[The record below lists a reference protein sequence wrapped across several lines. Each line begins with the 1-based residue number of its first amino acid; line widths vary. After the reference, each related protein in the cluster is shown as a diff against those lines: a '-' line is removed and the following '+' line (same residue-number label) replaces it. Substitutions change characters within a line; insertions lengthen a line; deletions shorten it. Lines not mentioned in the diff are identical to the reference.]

1 MKHIDLSTT
10 LCGVKLRNP
19 LVLASGIVDTTASS
33 LIYAIENGAGA
44 AITKSI
50 SPEPRKGHKE
60 PIVFAV
66 GNNSMINAV
75 GLSNP
80 GIDVAIQEIRD
91 AKKRTKEPII
101 ANIFASTVKEFGAS
115 AKRISEAKPDL
126 IEVNVSCPNVDDEFG
141 KPFSC
146 DPNLAAHVAREVKQ
160 NTNIPILIKLSPNV
174 SNISAIAQAVEA
186 AGADGITLINTV
198 GGMVIDVES
207 ATPVLSNKVGG
218 WSGAAIK
225 PVAVKAIY
233 ECYRAV
239 KIPILGMGG
248 VMTGKDAVE
257 LLMAGA
263 VAIGIGTV
271 IFYRGMDAFT
281 LITQEIMEFMKSHH
295 YRSIKEIVGKA
306 HSRIDEYED
315 LIT

>member
-1 MKHIDLSTT
+1 MKNIDLSTT

-60 PIVFAV
+60 PIVHAA
-66 GNNSMINAV
+66 GMNSMINAV

-80 GIDVAIQEIRD
+80 GIDAAIQEIKD

-101 ANIFASTVKEFGAS
+101 ANIFASTVKEFGES
-115 AKRISEAKPDL
+115 ARRISEAKPDL
-126 IEVNVSCPNVDDEFG
+126 IEVNISCPNVDDEFG

-146 DPNLAAHVAREVKQ
+146 DPALAAEVTKVVRK
-160 NTNIPILIKLSPNV
+160 NTKIPVLIKLSPNIA
-174 SNISAIAQAVEA
+174 NISAIAKAVES
-186 AGADGITLINTV
+186 AGADGITCINTV
-198 GGMVIDVES
+198 GGMVIDIET
-207 ATPVLSNKVGG
+207 ATPVLSNKSGG

-248 VMTGKDAVE
+248 VLTGKDAVE

-263 VAIGIGTV
+263 AAVGIGTAV
-271 IFYRGMDAFT
+271 YYRGISVFKRVNDEIEAF
-281 LITQEIMEFMKSHH
+281 MRSHGLKTV
-295 YRSIKEIVGKA
+295 KEIVGRA
-306 HSRIDEYED
+306 HLKNEPYES
-315 LIT
+315 LI

>member
-1 MKHIDLSTT
+1 MKEIDLSTT
-10 LCGVKLRNP
+10 LCGVKLKNP

-44 AITKSI
+44 VITKSI

-60 PIVFAV
+60 PIIFAA

-80 GIDVAIQEIRD
+80 GLEVAMEEIKG

-101 ANIFASTVKEFGAS
+101 ANIFASTVKEFGES
-115 AKRISEAKPDL
+115 AKKISEAKPDL

-146 DPNLAAHVAREVKQ
+146 DPNLAANVTKVVKQ
-160 NTNIPILIKLSPNV
+160 NTKIPILVKLSPNV
-174 SNISAIAQAVEA
+174 SNIASIAKAVEQ

-198 GGMVIDVES
+198 GGMIIDIES
-207 ATPVLSNKVGG
+207 ATPVLSNKAWG

-248 VMTGKDAVE
+248 VMTGRDAIE
-257 LLMAGA
+257 LIMAGA
-263 VAIGIGTV
+263 SAIGIGTAAY
-271 IFYRGMDAFT
+271 YRGIGVFNLVNAEIREFMESHRYKTVKGMTGLAHQKNDSYEN
-281 LITQEIMEFMKSHH
+281 LIT
-295 YRSIKEIVGKA
+295 
-306 HSRIDEYED
+306 
-315 LIT
+315 